1 MSNTTKERY
10 WSFFFWN
17 ILKQL
22 KKNTLLSR
30 IWVFFMHFIKD
41 KKSQLKGPIIFRNS
55 LKFISEQRVCLLK
68 NNDDV
73 SHLSF
78 DEWESNI
85 ILKNL

>member
-1 MSNTTKERY
+1 
-10 WSFFFWN
+10 
-17 ILKQL
+17 
-22 KKNTLLSR
+22 
-30 IWVFFMHFIKD
+30 MHFIKD
-41 KKSQLKGPIIFRNS
+41 KKYQIKGPIIFWNS